1 MEPIIGTI
9 VDFSGLLVPVMAL
22 WAIAALYMQRADV
35 ECALTQLLYFGTLL
49 LIAVITVRTMA
60 NNDGCWL
67 IHTAT
72 LGVTIVA
79 GAMRRPAT
87 TPFAAESGLCS
98 SSH

>member
-1 MEPIIGTI
+1 MEPVISTI

-22 WAIAALYMQRADV
+22 WAIAALYMQRADI
-35 ECALTQLLYFGTLL
+35 ECTLTQLMYFGTML

-79 GAMRRPAT
+79 GAMRRPPAT
-87 TPFAAESGLCS
+87 PANFPADSAL
-98 SSH
+98 HV